1 VVGSL
6 QFSFLLAIQPFD
18 GCITNRL
25 LAPGLCV
32 WCVWGEQ
39 ERDHDQDPK
48 LSKVMAKKNLVF
60 RVRVITLLKARFIL
74 LCWHEPDIQFLFV
87 SAQDSQ

>member
-1 VVGSL
+1 
-6 QFSFLLAIQPFD
+6 
-18 GCITNRL
+18 
-25 LAPGLCV
+25 
-32 WCVWGEQ
+32 
-39 ERDHDQDPK
+39 
-48 LSKVMAKKNLVF
+48 MAKKNLVF